1 MTPYQI
7 AIARRQAGMHPA
19 GQGVGVQQGNVA
31 AQIVPAAI
39 QPQVQHLP
47 PAANNLIAEAIRPV
61 AAAGA
66 TTGAQGL
73 AILFN
78 FYMRTCEGITP
89 VYMAKGGQRR
99 LQIYRG
105 MASRVVR

>member
-1 MTPYQI
+1 MTPHQT
-7 AIARRQAGMHPA
+7 ATARRQAGMHPA
-19 GQGVGVQQGNVA
+19 GQGVGVQKGNVA
-31 AQIVPAAI
+31 AQMVPAAI

-73 AILFN
+73 ATF
-78 FYMRTCEGITP
+78 FKFFT
-89 VYMAKGGQRR
+89 
-99 LQIYRG
+99 
-105 MASRVVR
+105 